1 MTADNAGITTDAVG
15 LKADC
20 KGCLALPDG
29 GLPVTELIHNEELS
43 LPCNHTMTEDDVE
56 RIIRLINDFR
66 V

>member
-1 MTADNAGITTDAVG
+1 M
-15 LKADC
+15 
-20 KGCLALPDG
+20 PDG

-43 LPCNHTMTEDDVE
+43 LPCNQTMTEDDVE